1 MKSSPLFTISQSDLH
16 TLRTFLDHDDAFNPL
31 DARERS
37 LLADRLQDAKVFDD
51 ESDDEPSVA
60 GLQTLVRVE
69 DLSTSP
75 PDRFDF
81 TLVLP
86 HEANFEDDQ
95 ISILS
100 PLGAAVFGRTA
111 GTQVVMNSPTGT
123 RRLQLLAVFKKAA
136 IH

>member
-1 MKSSPLFTISQSDLH
+1 MKSSSHFAISQSDLH

-37 LLADRLQDAKVFDD
+37 LLIERLQDAKVFED

-75 PDRFDF
+75 PDQFDF

-100 PLGAAVFGRTA
+100 PLGAAVFGRSA
-111 GTQVVMNSPTGT
+111 GTQVVMDSPTGT
-123 RRLQLLAVFKKAA
+123 RRLLVLAVFRKAA

>member
-1 MKSSPLFTISQSDLH
+1 MKSSSLFAISQSDLH
-16 TLRTFLDHDDAFNPL
+16 TLRTFLEHDDAFNPL
-31 DARERS
+31 DARERA
-37 LLADRLQDAKVFDD
+37 LLAERLQEARVFDD

-60 GLQTLVRVE
+60 GLQTLVQVE

-81 TLVLP
+81 ALVLP

-100 PLGAAVFGRTA
+100 PLGAAVFGRAA
-111 GTQVVMNSPTGT
+111 GTQVAMDSPTGT
-123 RRLQLLAVFKKAA
+123 RRLQILAVFKKAA

>member
-1 MKSSPLFTISQSDLH
+1 MKSSSQFAISQSDLH
-16 TLRTFLDHDDAFNPL
+16 TLRTFLEHDDAFNPL
-31 DARERS
+31 DSRERS
-37 LLADRLQDAKVFDD
+37 LLVDRLQDAQVFDD
-51 ESDDEPSVA
+51 ESDQAPPIA

-86 HEANFEDDQ
+86 YEANFEDDQ

-100 PLGAAVFGRTA
+100 PLGSAVFGRAA
-111 GTQVVMNSPTGT
+111 GTQVTMDSPTGT